1 MANRIVSV
9 HAGIY
14 GMGIYAIMLP
24 SIGFSVA
31 HSSKSVSR
39 VFQMFSSVANKIL
52 YLKYIYFILAKFKN
66 YTLFILFLVKHRYL
80 KKIEATLS

>member
-1 MANRIVSV
+1 MANRIISV
-9 HAGIY
+9 HTGIY

-24 SIGFSVA
+24 CSGFSVA
-31 HSSKSVSR
+31 HSSKSVR

-66 YTLFILFLVKHRYL
+66 CTLFILFLVKHSNL
-80 KKIEATLS
+80 KKIEVTLS